1 MGKFVGTK
9 VSSFRSQVEPWVWT
23 LFIVA
28 LKNVIDIHS
37 YLVTGYS
44 FYGLLRPIFIV
55 YSDKIQDLE
64 TFRVSLKIY
73 KSILD
78 LENFWVPSGLK
89 LLSPFRTFKV
99 FLSPFRTL
107 TMIDHWSIKLCSLL

>member
-64 TFRVSLKIY
+64 TFRVSFKNLQVH
-73 KSILD
+73 
-78 LENFWVPSGLK
+78 FWVPSGLK
-89 LLSPFRTFKV
+89 LSSPFRTFKV
-99 FLSPFRTL
+99 FLSPFRT
-107 TMIDHWSIKLCSLL
+107 